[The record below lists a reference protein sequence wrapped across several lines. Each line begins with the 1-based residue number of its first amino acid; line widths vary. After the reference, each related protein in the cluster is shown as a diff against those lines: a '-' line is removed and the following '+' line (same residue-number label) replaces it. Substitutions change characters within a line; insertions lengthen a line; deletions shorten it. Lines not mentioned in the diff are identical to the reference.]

1 VENSLVPK
9 DSFSLKIPQWR
20 ISPTDLSTKNFNP
33 FGGGR
38 GILHGRN
45 FSRRNFHGDEIFYG
59 KKRQIC
65 QHYLKNDL
73 IEKRFFSLN

>member
-1 VENSLVPK
+1 MG
-9 DSFSLKIPQWR
+9 FSGGRGILR
-20 ISPTDLSTKNFNP
+20 GKNFSRRN
-33 FGGGR
+33 FRGGGGGGGR

-59 KKRQIC
+59 EKRQIC

-73 IEKRFFSLN
+73 KEKRFFSLN